1 MRRAKLNKSQVKTV
15 PLNKHPSF
23 PAPSSSSNSSF
34 LNNSSSSS
42 SFLTLPRNTRKNG
55 GPVVPIPTYDG
66 TGSKEIG
73 IIGQLRNSSFES
85 LLPYSQMLSTS
96 AHSIGLMRCN
106 MEIHEF
112 QHQTITSPEV
122 YAIFQNG

>member
-1 MRRAKLNKSQVKTV
+1 MLVLSLVKEETIYYLADQRDNYQRVKSKKVQIRRAKLNKLQVKTV

-55 GPVVPIPTYDG
+55 GPVVPTYDG
-66 TGSKEIG
+66 TGSKEISIRTPG
-73 IIGQLRNSSFES
+73 I
-85 LLPYSQMLSTS
+85 
-96 AHSIGLMRCN
+96 
-106 MEIHEF
+106 
-112 QHQTITSPEV
+112 V
-122 YAIFQNG
+122 WKK